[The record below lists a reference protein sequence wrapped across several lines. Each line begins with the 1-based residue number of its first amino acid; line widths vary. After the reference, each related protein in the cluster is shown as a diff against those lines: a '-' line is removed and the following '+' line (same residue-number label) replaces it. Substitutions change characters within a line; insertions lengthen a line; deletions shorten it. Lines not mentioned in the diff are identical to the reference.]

1 MLMLNFRGASLE
13 QVLSYLSEAAGYII
27 NIRPGTSVRGKVD
40 VWSSEPVTRDDAL
53 NLLDTVLNQNGLAA
67 IRNGRMLSI
76 VNRDEAK
83 TQNIPVIQGADP
95 KTIPLTDK
103 IVTQII
109 PVRFVE
115 ASQLLKDLQP
125 LVSMNVTMTAN
136 EAGNAIVITDTQANI
151 HKVAE
156 IVHNIDSS
164 AEDVTVVKVF
174 HLRHADPTETADL
187 LTNLFPDDSRSG
199 SSQAPVTFGGLGGG
213 FRRFFGGGGGGGGG
227 PFGGGLGGG
236 GNQANANS
244 QNQRIKK
251 RNRVVA
257 VADQR
262 TGSVIVTATR
272 DLVEQIADVV
282 NELDEDP
289 ANLKTVAVFPLQNA
303 EPQDAMQVL
312 SDIFQKN
319 TTQNNRNTLNQN
331 NPLNTRT
338 TQQNQQNSGNRT
350 GIGNGGGGR
359 GIGGGGG
366 GGF

>member
-1 MLMLNFRGASLE
+1 MNNPNPGQNRMKPIKLLTMMAALSATLATQAADVPAQAQRTDAPPARAKTDAVVAPESSTQTNGAPATAPDTGTKAALGPDMLMLNFRGASLE

-156 IVHNIDSS
+156 IVHN
-164 AEDVTVVKVF
+164 
-174 HLRHADPTETADL
+174 
-187 LTNLFPDDSRSG
+187 
-199 SSQAPVTFGGLGGG
+199 
-213 FRRFFGGGGGGGGG
+213 
-227 PFGGGLGGG
+227 
-236 GNQANANS
+236 
-244 QNQRIKK
+244 
-251 RNRVVA
+251 
-257 VADQR
+257 
-262 TGSVIVTATR
+262 
-272 DLVEQIADVV
+272 
-282 NELDEDP
+282 
-289 ANLKTVAVFPLQNA
+289 
-303 EPQDAMQVL
+303 
-312 SDIFQKN
+312 
-319 TTQNNRNTLNQN
+319 
-331 NPLNTRT
+331 
-338 TQQNQQNSGNRT
+338 
-350 GIGNGGGGR
+350 
-359 GIGGGGG
+359 
-366 GGF
+366 

>member
-1 MLMLNFRGASLE
+1 
-13 QVLSYLSEAAGYII
+13 
-27 NIRPGTSVRGKVD
+27 
-40 VWSSEPVTRDDAL
+40 
-53 NLLDTVLNQNGLAA
+53 
-67 IRNGRMLSI
+67 
-76 VNRDEAK
+76 
-83 TQNIPVIQGADP
+83 
-95 KTIPLTDK
+95 
-103 IVTQII
+103 
-109 PVRFVE
+109 
-115 ASQLLKDLQP
+115 
-125 LVSMNVTMTAN
+125 
-136 EAGNAIVITDTQANI
+136 
-151 HKVAE
+151 
-156 IVHNIDSS
+156 
-164 AEDVTVVKVF
+164 
-174 HLRHADPTETADL
+174 L

-289 ANLKTVAVFPLQNA
+289 ANSKTVAVFPLQNA